1 MNWDSY
7 DTISDSISIRD
18 ILFTEGELG
27 LYDIISDAQP
37 EGQGHSISI
46 CDILLGL
53 YDTISDS
60 MNVRNILL
68 ELYDTI
74 SDSISVRDILLEFI

>member
-1 MNWDSY
+1 MFAISYWNLYDTISDSISIRDTLLGLY

-27 LYDIISDAQP
+27 LYDTISDAQP

-46 CDILLGL
+46 
-53 YDTISDS
+53 
-60 MNVRNILL
+60 
-68 ELYDTI
+68 
-74 SDSISVRDILLEFI
+74 RDMFIAMLCIAKR